1 MIYLDNAAT
10 TYPKP
15 KSVYERMDWANR
27 NLAFNAGRG
36 SYSLAKEAS
45 KLIDETRELI
55 IQLVKGN
62 GTEKAVLTTSATEAL
77 NIILQGINWQQGDI
91 VFISPF
97 EHNAVARVL
106 EKIKNDKNIKIEL
119 LPLTDD
125 LREIDLE
132 KTNFLLSK
140 YKPKCVCC
148 THVSNV
154 TGYILPIEEFFKIAH
169 QVEAITV
176 LDASQSMGLI
186 DIDVKSMNADFI
198 AFAGHKTLYG
208 PLGVGGFIDVN
219 SVILQPMVVG
229 GTGSDSLNLGMPKS
243 SPERYEAGSKNIIAI
258 AGLNA
263 ALKDRSY
270 ADYLT
275 QDIEMTDIL
284 IRELKKIR
292 GVILYQRELPIEKRV
307 GVISFNVIGYKAEDI
322 GMILDD
328 EYGIAV
334 RTGYHC
340 APYIHEYIKDEEYLG
355 TVRIGIG
362 RYTQKSDI
370 ESLVG
375 AINEIIG
382 DC

>member
-154 TGYILPIEEFFKIAH
+154 TGYILPIEEIFKIAH

-229 GTGSDSLNLGMPKS
+229 GTGSDSLNLDMPKS

-263 ALKDRSY
+263 ALKDRIY

-275 QDIEMTDIL
+275 QEIEMTDIL